1 MIMPKAVMKSDEY
14 GAFPREQ
21 LSGYHVRAVLLRGR
35 RFNCPWQTSDRTI
48 LLRFQSCATYSIQAV
63 VVKVPQC
70 LLMSQVR
77 GRCVICTSTF
87 ISNNIAALQCGHTFH
102 FDCVSKWVERS
113 KTCPNCRVRTTDRQI
128 IKHLYFDAPDE
139 FNTTQVISSDVQVE
153 TLSIALE
160 KEKNDHLEVL
170 EEVRKLKDQ
179 VSSLQ
184 AKLDR
189 ERTRF
194 REKVP
199 SLEARNRQ
207 LEMMLINQQEL
218 EKALEK
224 TKCRLRACEFYK
236 AVTAGKDENAM
247 DKYVKD
253 DGSVEV
259 GQFLNILR
267 RLVYSAV
274 EKIVCPEIQV
284 VVKFGVGSRSFNNE
298 TGSNL
303 IFHVKKAPIRGHF
316 DDLPFRQLEE
326 ARKVQVSLT
335 NELRAERELLR
346 TSKKKEAD
354 LKNFVKALERELR
367 DVRSAAN
374 MGSSTPFN
382 PKLRG
387 LALDQSPSKRN
398 SLGFNDSVELNVD
411 VISSALKQ
419 RCNYVRLT
427 FIPPLENPGPSGI
440 TQPLF
445 SDLLD
450 DEDAANASTADV
462 SLQYP
467 SSLDKIRSP
476 RVPKTLRER
485 VVAGSSKA
493 RSSSLANAHRAAE
506 KALENLELRSVSST
520 SISMRKPLAKRKIEN
535 SSLNPGLSHFF
546 IKRSKSTEV
555 IDLEE

>member
-1 MIMPKAVMKSDEY
+1 
-14 GAFPREQ
+14 
-21 LSGYHVRAVLLRGR
+21 
-35 RFNCPWQTSDRTI
+35 
-48 LLRFQSCATYSIQAV
+48 
-63 VVKVPQC
+63 
-70 LLMSQVR
+70 MSQVR

-113 KTCPNCRVRTTDRQI
+113 KTCPNCRVRTTERQI

-139 FNTTQVISSDVQVE
+139 FNVTQFISSDVQVE

-160 KEKNDHLEVL
+160 KEKNGHLDAL
-170 EEVRKLKDQ
+170 EEIRKLKDE

-184 AKLDR
+184 SKLDR
-189 ERTRF
+189 EKTRY

-236 AVTAGKDENAM
+236 AVTVGKDDDAM
-247 DKYVKD
+247 DKYVKN

-259 GQFLNILR
+259 GQFLSILR
-267 RLVYSAV
+267 
-274 EKIVCPEIQV
+274 
-284 VVKFGVGSRSFNNE
+284 
-298 TGSNL
+298 
-303 IFHVKKAPIRGHF
+303 
-316 DDLPFRQLEE
+316 RQLEE
-326 ARKVQVSLT
+326 ARKLQVSLT
-335 NELRAERELLR
+335 NDLRAERELLR

-367 DVRSAAN
+367 DVRNATN
-374 MGSSTPFN
+374 MGCSTPFN

-398 SLGFNDSVELNVD
+398 SLGFNDSIELNVD

-419 RCNYVRLT
+419 RRKY
-427 FIPPLENPGPSGI
+427 IPPPENPGPSGVN
-440 TQPLF
+440 QPLF
-445 SDLLD
+445 PVLSD
-450 DEDAANASTADV
+450 DEDTGTSSTANV

-467 SSLDKIRSP
+467 ASLDNIPSP

-485 VVAGSSKA
+485 VVKGSLKGRPP
-493 RSSSLANAHRAAE
+493 RSGSAHHAAE
-506 KALENLELRSVSST
+506 KALENLELGSGST
-520 SISMRKPLAKRKIEN
+520 TSMLMRKPLAKRRMEN
-535 SSLNPGLSHFF
+535 SSINPALSHFF
-546 IKRSKSTEV
+546 IKKSKSTEV
-555 IDLEE
+555 IDLLE